1 MFVTS
6 TTAIEPWPMHL
17 PYGAANAG
25 VEMAARGLRLELE
38 GTGIRVNALRSG
50 NTAGTEFGAHAG
62 EGTTVD
68 YSDFWFRRGL
78 LRHTGMMAPEM
89 VANAV
94 AAAVTLPAGCQFEL
108 LSVSPTAPVGEMP
121 RTYEELAA
129 QFMRAFQVPD

>member
-50 NTAGTEFGAHAG
+50 NTAGTEFGARAG

-94 AAAVTLPAGCQFEL
+94 AAAVTLPGGL
-108 LSVSPTAPVGEMP
+108 PVRAPVGEP
-121 RTYEELAA
+121 DGPGRRDAA
-129 QFMRAFQVPD
+129 AP